1 MNIKDFSASLKAKQK
16 ELDTLMRRELP
27 IKVGRM
33 AKDHYQDNFRKGGF
47 VNGGLQHWPQTTIQ
61 PSSEGRR
68 GRPVRRKASNES
80 MSGRVHRP
88 ARVIITAFG
97 LGVSGVLEARIVAQG
112 AVDSSRQNVARN
124 RSVSA

>member
-47 VNGGLQHWPQTTIQ
+47 VNGGLQRWPQTKRQ
-61 PSSEGRR
+61 NSGSKSAAAGYGPLLSRRNHLSHPSIYTGRLPR
-68 GRPVRRKASNES
+68 QGGHDVEYAPLHNW
-80 MSGRVHRP
+80 
-88 ARVIITAFG
+88 
-97 LGVSGVLEARIVAQG
+97 EARHI
-112 AVDSSRQNVARN
+112 RP
-124 RSVSA
+124 